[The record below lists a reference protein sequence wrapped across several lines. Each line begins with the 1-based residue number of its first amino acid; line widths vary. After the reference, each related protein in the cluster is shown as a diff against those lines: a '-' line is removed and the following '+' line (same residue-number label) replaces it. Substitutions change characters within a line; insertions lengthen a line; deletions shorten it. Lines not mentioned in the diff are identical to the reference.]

1 MKIISVILLLVF
13 TISAEAQ
20 DLNAQVQVISP
31 KVQNNN
37 KRALIQLESAI
48 RDFLNGRR
56 WTGLASRP
64 QERIDC
70 NFLINISEWDGSSNF
85 KAEAQI
91 QSSRP
96 VFGTTYNSPLINISD
111 KNFDFT
117 YIEGQAL
124 DFSEQQFLTNITSLL
139 AYYAYIIV
147 GFDADSFS
155 KYSGTPYFAQAQQ
168 IVNNAQNVPFGGWKA
183 VDGQTNR
190 YWLSE
195 NLNNAHYNDLRNFI
209 YEYHRNCLDV
219 LASKPDRARKT
230 LLSILPDLQRTDRSR
245 QGNMLSQILFTAK
258 ADEIV
263 NVLRPAPEQDRIRA
277 YSVLSSADPAN
288 IRKYDLLK
296 SNQ

>member
-1 MKIISVILLLVF
+1 MRIIALILLLVF
-13 TISAEAQ
+13 ALNAKAQ

-31 KVQNNN
+31 RVQNNN

-70 NFLINISEWDGSSNF
+70 NFLINISEWDGSSSF

-111 KNFDFT
+111 KHFDFS

-124 DFSEQQFLTNITSLL
+124 DFSEQQFQSNIASLL

-155 KYSGTPYFAQAQQ
+155 RYAGARYFEQARQ
-168 IVNNAQNVPFGGWKA
+168 IVNNAQNVPFVGWRA
-183 VDGQTNR
+183 VESQTNR

-195 NLNNAHYNDLRNFI
+195 NLNNQQYNDLRNFI
-209 YEYHRNCLDV
+209 YEYHRDCLDI
-219 LASKPDRARKT
+219 LESKSERARKT
-230 LLSILPDLQRTDRSR
+230 LVSILPGLQKTDRAR
-245 QGNMLSQILFTAK
+245 QGNMLSQIVFTAK
-258 ADEIV
+258 SDEIV
-263 NVLRPAPEQDRIRA
+263 HVLRPAPEQDRLRA
-277 YSVLSSADPAN
+277 YSILSSVDPVN

>member
-13 TISAEAQ
+13 AISARAQ

-56 WTGLASRP
+56 WNGLASRP

-70 NFLINISEWDGSSNF
+70 NFLINISEWDGSSSF

-155 KYSGTPYFAQAQQ
+155 KYSGAPYFAQAQQ
-168 IVNNAQNVPFGGWKA
+168 IVNNAQNVAFGGWKA
-183 VDGQTNR
+183 TEGQANR

-195 NLNNAHYNDLRNFI
+195 NLNNPHYNDLRNFI
-209 YEYHRNCLDV
+209 YEHHRNCLDI

-230 LLSILPDLQRTDRSR
+230 FLSILPDLQRTDRTR

-263 NVLRPAPEQDRIRA
+263 NILRPAPEQARIRA
-277 YSVLSSADPAN
+277 HSVLSSADPAN